1 MGNKHSNEPLDRFV
15 CELSLKDL
23 HNTPDSDIKSKLE
36 NILAFFRSNKE
47 YYVECRNEED
57 RERNGGIQFNTLS
70 GGGQAANSNEFAED
84 EEESEEDMR
93 KTKRFC
99 KVITFMIKL
108 SFPNEFH
115 DNYLLLIELMSFMGI
130 SFLIFYFSK
139 GERISEVFLL

>member
-36 NILAFFRSNKE
+36 NMLAFFRSNKE

-57 RERNGGIQFNTLS
+57 RERNGGIQFNSLS